1 MGRGEGLLSTLL
13 GPWAGIEQWLKWG
26 HQDAFLRSRLSVC
39 YGFSQGTFAGTRCNG
54 RDAPK
59 NEPARA
65 GGGQLTVGTFL
76 LG

>member
-1 MGRGEGLLSTLL
+1 VIAYYDL
-13 GPWAGIEQWLKWG
+13 GS
-26 HQDAFLRSRLSVC
+26 FCS
-39 YGFSQGTFAGTRCNG
+39 
-54 RDAPK
+54 K

>member
-1 MGRGEGLLSTLL
+1 MQRFPTGRQQPIFPHPMYSGEPNLPSGVS
-13 GPWAGIEQWLKWG
+13 
-26 HQDAFLRSRLSVC
+26 HN
-39 YGFSQGTFAGTRCNG
+39 GFV
-54 RDAPK
+54 PK